1 MTEPRMK
8 INRIR
13 SLTLQLN
20 SMGISGFSDRLTL
33 RVLKS
38 GGALLVLLA
47 MMSSCGVY
55 SFTGAS
61 ISPDV
66 KTISIMHFPN
76 QAPLVQPTLSQVFTE
91 ALKDKFT
98 SQTNLTMV
106 DRGGHLHLEGAIVS
120 YSTQPVAIQSG
131 DQAALNRLTIGVKVT
146 FINEKDEK
154 QNFEQTFSR
163 YYDYDSR
170 LSLQVVEPE
179 AIKAITDALV
189 EDIFNKAVVNW

>member
-1 MTEPRMK
+1 M
-8 INRIR
+8 
-13 SLTLQLN
+13 
-20 SMGISGFSDRLTL
+20 ISGFFRKPNTREIRAGFAMLIM
-33 RVLKS
+33 
-38 GGALLVLLA
+38 LVLI
-47 MMSSCGVY
+47 SSCKIY

-76 QAPLVQPTLSQVFTE
+76 QSPLVQPTLSQVFTE

-163 YYDYDSR
+163 YYDYDSK

-179 AIKAITDALV
+179 AIKAITEALV